1 MVPNQAFSL
10 PAHLRRCLVDRETGV
25 LVLFR
30 DGTAAAR
37 ISVDNGRIVGLESA
51 ARPRVDG
58 DSAAE
63 HLRSSLVELF
73 ALPDMPATVERG
85 SVAVTNEAVMPIAD
99 VLLEGIKASEDSSR
113 VEAWLGG
120 RDDVLELVSN
130 PYSQFSEA
138 MLGPSEG
145 YLMSRIDRPMSV
157 SAMIDEVGVDPDLVL
172 RIACAMRYAGVLT
185 PTGASKTWIGD
196 RGPFEVTAS
205 GDGESGQPEG
215 ADSEELA
222 RAFYLVEEKLRSVQ
236 SGADLYAIL
245 EVERRASID
254 RIKANYRELA
264 KTFHPDRHAQ
274 LAAFDAD
281 IKSRLEIIFTA
292 ITHAYSTLGN
302 AKEREAYDTKLHKT
316 DQASAVRSPT
326 AAPVIPKPK
335 PPPRPNPEAAPP
347 PEPKPAIAKGP
358 VKPPMPIP
366 VVPPLPRAPKP
377 PPASAKAAE
386 VKPAENT
393 SQPVARKETT
403 AEATAAKPVAPPGP
417 AAKPTVQ
424 PDALYD
430 HGAAYAESGD
440 WDRAVQALKRGIEA
454 APEDARMHAKL
465 GAALASLHGLN
476 KLAEASLRKALEL
489 DSNSAERF
497 VEVAEVYRQF
507 DRLDD
512 ARTLFKRAL
521 LIDPQCIEA
530 RSALEKLG
538 VPTTSTEPQAGFFK
552 RLFRK
557 S

>member
-1 MVPNQAFSL
+1 M
-10 PAHLRRCLVDRETGV
+10 DRETGV

-30 DGTAAAR
+30 DGDVAAR
-37 ISVDNGRIVGLESA
+37 ISIDNGRIVDLESA
-51 ARPRVDG
+51 AWPRVDG

-63 HLRSSLVELF
+63 HLRSSLVGLF
-73 ALPDMPATVERG
+73 ALPDLPGTVERG
-85 SVAVTNEAVMPIAD
+85 SVAVTTAAGMPIAD
-99 VLLEGIKASEDSSR
+99 VLLEGIKASEDTSR

-130 PYSQFSEA
+130 PYSRFSEA

-145 YLMSRIDRPMSV
+145 YFMSRIDRPMSV
-157 SAMIDEVGVDPDLVL
+157 SAMIDEVAVDADLVL

-185 PTGASKTWIGD
+185 PSEATKAWIGD
-196 RGPFEVTAS
+196 RGPFEVSAS
-205 GDGESGQPEG
+205 GVSEHPEG
-215 ADSEELA
+215 ADSDELA

-254 RIKANYRELA
+254 RIKASYRELA

-292 ITHAYSTLGN
+292 ITNAYSTLGN

-316 DQASAVRSPT
+316 DQASAVRSPA

-335 PPPRPNPEAAPP
+335 PPPRPNPEPAPA
-347 PEPKPAIAKGP
+347 PEPKPTIAKGP

-366 VVPPLPRAPKP
+366 VVAPLPRAPKP

-386 VKPAENT
+386 VKPVEAH
-393 SQPVARKETT
+393 SQPVARKEPT
-403 AEATAAKPVAPPGP
+403 AEATAPKSAAPPGPAGP

-440 WDRAVQALKRGIEA
+440 WDRAVQALKRGIAA

-489 DSNSAERF
+489 ESNSAERF
-497 VEVAEVYRQF
+497 VEVAEVYHQF

-521 LIDPQCIEA
+521 LIDPQNIEA

-538 VPTTSTEPQAGFFK
+538 VPTTSTEPQAGFFQTPLPK
-552 RLFRK
+552 VLTVCLSFT
-557 S
+557 SSWPS